1 MRSNID
7 CIMRYQCA
15 VILLWEQ
22 VMYFLSIKIMYSLN
36 SKVCECSTLSIFFS
50 VFNFFLMLHN
60 KHNNCIP
67 DYQSIYLNFLNIL
80 NYKIKHIALR

>member
-7 CIMRYQCA
+7 CIMRNQCA

-22 VMYFLSIKIMYSLN
+22 VMYFLSIKMMYSLN

-50 VFNFFLMLHN
+50 VFNFF
-60 KHNNCIP
+60 
-67 DYQSIYLNFLNIL
+67 
-80 NYKIKHIALR
+80 